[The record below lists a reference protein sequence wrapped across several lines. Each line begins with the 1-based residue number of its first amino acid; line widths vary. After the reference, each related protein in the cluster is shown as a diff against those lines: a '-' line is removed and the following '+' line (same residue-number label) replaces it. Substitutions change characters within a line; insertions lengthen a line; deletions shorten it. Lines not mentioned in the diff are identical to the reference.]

1 MKKIIVDL
9 IKDVL
14 KKQRVEM
21 SEEEIASF
29 IEIPQNYEKGDYA
42 FPCFYLANKLKM
54 SPNEIACELRKDI
67 KKIPDGLEDITA
79 EGAYLN
85 FFVDRKELTRNLMEN
100 ILSLGE
106 RYGSGNIGEGKNA
119 LIEHT
124 SINPNASPHVGRT
137 RNALIGDSLVRIFKF
152 LNYKPEVHYYV
163 NDVSKQIAMLVV
175 AKAEKLKFENMLEK
189 YIKIAVRIIIP
200 RVPTS
205 G

>member
-67 KKIPDGLEDITA
+67 KDVRDKVRLALDA
-79 EGAYLN
+79 
-85 FFVDRKELTRNLMEN
+85 VKEAR
-100 ILSLGE
+100 
-106 RYGSGNIGEGKNA
+106 RA
-119 LIEHT
+119 
-124 SINPNASPHVGRT
+124 
-137 RNALIGDSLVRIFKF
+137 
-152 LNYKPEVHYYV
+152 
-163 NDVSKQIAMLVV
+163 Q
-175 AKAEKLKFENMLEK
+175 
-189 YIKIAVRIIIP
+189 KIAD
-200 RVPTS
+200 TNK
-205 G
+205 